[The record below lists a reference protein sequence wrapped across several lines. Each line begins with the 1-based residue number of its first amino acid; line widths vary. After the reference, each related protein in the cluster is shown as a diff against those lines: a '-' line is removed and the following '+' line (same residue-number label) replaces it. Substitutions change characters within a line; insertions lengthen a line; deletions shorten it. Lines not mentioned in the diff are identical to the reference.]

1 MHTIVKHMK
10 AIGEVSLWQNLNMED
25 INMTKNPERS
35 VKADTLKMLIL
46 NIKKLKAGIEDRED
60 ND

>member
-1 MHTIVKHMK
+1 
-10 AIGEVSLWQNLNMED
+10 
-25 INMTKNPERS
+25 MTKNPDRS

>member
-1 MHTIVKHMK
+1 
-10 AIGEVSLWQNLNMED
+10 MED